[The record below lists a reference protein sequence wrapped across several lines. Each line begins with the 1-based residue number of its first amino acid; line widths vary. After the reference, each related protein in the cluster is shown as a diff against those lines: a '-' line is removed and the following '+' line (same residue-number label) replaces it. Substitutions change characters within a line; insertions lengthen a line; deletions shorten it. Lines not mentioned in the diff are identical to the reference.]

1 MDFASC
7 YDGDACTCPL
17 KTLKRDRN
25 NDRIDMTCIPIAYQ
39 IHISEND
46 EIGKSKEAEFIR

>member
-1 MDFASC
+1 MDFAL
-7 YDGDACTCPL
+7 YDDGDACTCPL

-46 EIGKSKEAEFIR
+46 EIEKPKEVEFIR